1 MVVSPISD
9 GGDIYIYI
17 YIYIYIFIQNLPLI
31 STHDFKLTDSIN
43 IFLFPE
49 T

>member
-17 YIYIYIFIQNLPLI
+17 YIFIQNFHILPLI